1 MTGHLQYFCH
11 TLLIQGIN
19 VEEYYILTQSP
30 LKETVADLWRLIY
43 EYNTTIIVMLN
54 QIPYDQVKTKFC

>member
-1 MTGHLQYFCH
+1 MTGHLQYFRY

-43 EYNTTIIVMLN
+43 EYNTTTIVMLN